1 MAVLAINT
9 GSSSVK
15 FALYEPVRSTSYP
28 HPPIHLEIVFAGIV
42 KGIGHH
48 VTMDVRGHAI
58 ASAGSSTIHTH
69 EDAVRWVV
77 ERVKERPIEAV
88 GHRVVHG
95 GRWFTRTTVIDD
107 GVLTRLE
114 ELARLAPLHNAA
126 SLAGIR
132 TARSL
137 LGNKVPVVA
146 VFDTT
151 FHLTIPDYAATYAIP
166 RDFTARHAIR
176 RYGFHGLAHASS
188 AARYITFRGLSPD
201 QVNLITVHLG
211 NGCSATAIRGGR
223 SVDTSMGFTPL
234 EGLVMGTRCGDLD
247 PAIVSFLAEQENLPV
262 KEIEQILNTRS
273 GLLGLSGLSSDMAEL
288 MQVEQGGH
296 PGARLAIDV
305 FCYRVR
311 KYIGAYL
318 AVLGKADAVL
328 FSGGIGEHAPDIR
341 ARICHGMEWCGMDLF
356 PDANAGVN
364 SLEPGEII
372 CVSRDGAALPVYVTA
387 VDEEEEI
394 ARETVACLSPAAG
407 Q

>member
-1 MAVLAINT
+1 MAVLVLNT
-9 GSSSVK
+9 GSSSLK
-15 FALYEPVRSTSYP
+15 FALYEPVRSTSFS
-28 HPPIHLEIVFAGIV
+28 PPQLEMILGGAV

-48 VTMDVRGHAI
+48 VMIDLRGQAL
-58 ASAGSSTIHTH
+58 ASEGSAAIHTH

-77 ERVKERPIEAV
+77 EHLKDRPIESV

-95 GRWFTRTTVIDD
+95 GRWFTGTVVIDNT
-107 GVLTRLE
+107 VLVQLE
-114 ELARLAPLHNAA
+114 ELARLAPLHYAA

-132 TARSL
+132 AVRSL
-137 LGNKVPVVA
+137 LGNRVPMTT

-166 RDFTARHAIR
+166 RDLTARHAIR

-188 AARYITFRGLSPD
+188 AARYVTLRGSSPD
-201 QVNLITVHLG
+201 QVNLITAHLG
-211 NGCSATAIRGGR
+211 NGCSVTAIRGGR

-247 PAIVSFLAEQENLPV
+247 PAIVSFLTEQEDLPAL
-262 KEIEQILNTRS
+262 EIEHILNTRS

-288 MQVEQGGH
+288 IRAERAGH
-296 PGARLAIDV
+296 SGARLAIEV

-318 AVLGKADAVL
+318 AVLGKVDAVL

-341 ARICHGMEWCGMDLF
+341 ARICSGMEWCGMNLLA
-356 PDANAGVN
+356 DANAGVN
-364 SLEPGEII
+364 GLEPGEIVCI
-372 CVSRDGAALPVYVTA
+372 SRDGAALPVYVTG
-387 VDEEEEI
+387 VDEEGEI
-394 ARETVACLSPAAG
+394 ARETVACLSSATG

>member
-1 MAVLAINT
+1 MAVLVLNA
-9 GSSSVK
+9 GSSSLK
-15 FALYEPVRSTSYP
+15 FALYEPARSTSYS
-28 HPPIHLEIVFAGIV
+28 PIHFEVIFAGAV

-48 VTMDVRGHAI
+48 VTMDLRGHAI
-58 ASAGSSTIHTH
+58 ASERSAAIQTH

-77 ERVKERPIEAV
+77 EQVKDRPIESV

-95 GRWFTRTTVIDD
+95 GRWFTHTAVIDNV
-107 GVLTRLE
+107 VLARLE
-114 ELARLAPLHNAA
+114 ELARLAPLHYAG

-132 TARSL
+132 TVRSL
-137 LGNKVPVVA
+137 LGDQVPPMAA

-151 FHLTIPDYAATYAIP
+151 FHLTIPDYVATYAIP
-166 RDFTARHAIR
+166 RDFSARHAIR

-188 AARYITFRGLSPD
+188 AARYATLRGSSPD

-247 PAIVSFLAEQENLPV
+247 PAIVSFLAEQEDLPA

-288 MQVEQGGH
+288 MRAERAGH
-296 PGARLAIDV
+296 SGARLAIDV

-318 AVLGKADAVL
+318 AVLGRVDAVL

-341 ARICHGMEWCGMDLF
+341 ARICNGMDWCGMDLV

-364 SLEPGEII
+364 GLEPGEIV
-372 CVSRDGAALPVYVTA
+372 CVSKDGAALPVYVTG
-387 VDEEEEI
+387 VDEEGEI
-394 ARETVACLSPAAG
+394 ARETVACFSPTTG